1 MDFFLDTKLSS
12 TEAELERAK
21 LTERIDALKTL
32 RNYQNSDMKGY
43 KLEISHLEKEVD
55 NVKQISSALPRG
67 CFKRTRLE
75 P

>member
-1 MDFFLDTKLSS
+1 M

-21 LTERIDALKTL
+21 LNDRIDSLRAL
-32 RNYQNSDMKGY
+32 RNHQNSDMKAY
-43 KLEISHLEKEVD
+43 KSEISQLEKEVA
-55 NVKQISSALPRG
+55 NIKQISSALPNG